1 MNTNKEIE
9 KVIINIISMN
19 DKLNNSLRKEH
30 MIQMSNISLDD
41 SFNLERLKTFSSQNF
56 TAILNNPIPQVY

>member
-1 MNTNKEIE
+1 MNTNKKIE